1 MKQLFKKYVIIWAVL
16 LVLFNVIAFVS
27 PGWIGQAKYTAS
39 FWIGYIAIMIA
50 FGGQLVC
57 SYFAFQ
63 ATDLKKMFY
72 NMSLITVSYTGL
84 ILSFIIGGLCMF
96 LSALPGWV
104 GAILCAVVLAFTAI
118 AVVKASA
125 AIDVVSAID
134 EKVKAKTFFIR
145 SLTVDAESLVAKAK
159 SDAAKAECKKV
170 YEAVR
175 YSDPMTH
182 EALASVESEITV
194 KFAKLSEAVV
204 ADEAEAITDLA
215 TELVILIGDRNKK
228 CKLLK

>member
-1 MKQLFKKYVIIWAVL
+1 MKQLFKKYIIIWAVL
-16 LVLFNVIAFVS
+16 LVLFNVIAFVA

-63 ATDLKKMFY
+63 ASDLKKMFY

-96 LSALPGWV
+96 LSALSGWV
-104 GAILCAVVLAFTAI
+104 GAILCAALLAFTAI

-125 AIDVVSAID
+125 AIDVVSGID
-134 EKVKAKTFFIR
+134 EKVKTFFIR
-145 SLTVDAESLVAKAK
+145 SLTVDAESLVARAK

-175 YSDPMTH
+175 YSDPMSH
-182 EALASVESEITV
+182 DALASVESEITV
-194 KFAKLSEAVV
+194 KFAKLTEAVA
-204 ADEAEAITDLA
+204 ADQSAQITNLA
-215 TELVILIGDRNKK
+215 AELVILIGDRNKK
-228 CKLLK
+228 CMLLK